1 MPVQFDEQEFSQP
14 SQIIQRHTDGQGGV
28 TNIIMKLGLAKTV
41 AQANVVM
48 LIIAVVASGL
58 AVYFAL
64 PHRAPAPT
72 PVMPTVP
79 QGLTEGGP

>member
-14 SQIIQRHTDGQGGV
+14 SQIQHSSGGQGGV
-28 TNIIMKLGLAKTV
+28 THIIMKLGLAKSV

-58 AVYFAL
+58 AIYFAL

-72 PVMPTVP
+72 PVMPTTP